1 MKNFI
6 KSSIIFLALG
16 AIIGILAINVIYYS
30 NMSHWEIPQI
40 EYYGLKRNIMSTII
54 VLVIV
59 VTCHFISKIK
69 IDKRAKRI
77 LIVTIIILYG
87 MVQLA
92 WIINT
97 PAKQFADSLEVL
109 RISEKMTNNTPLS
122 EYQKNYLQYYPQQLT
137 MSVFFNNIFCL
148 FRSNNYIILEI
159 INMISNVL
167 MVIGLYL
174 ILVELE
180 KKYKVNRVLFF
191 AMILSFLPI
200 IFLTSF
206 IYGDFIGL
214 ACSIWS
220 ILFYIKYVEKNKSIY
235 YIYMGIVMSLACI
248 VRMNYFIFAIAI
260 AINLVL
266 VRMDQKSLG
275 LRGFTKYLLVCITMM
290 LIVFLPSFVLKKAYA
305 QKYSL
310 DMGKS
315 FSTIPY
321 LYMGMSEGERAN
333 GWYNDEVGK
342 IVFDLMNIKDDT
354 RPIMEDCKQKMNER
368 AKYMYRHPMYAIRF
382 YRDKLI
388 TIWADPTME
397 YKFYNTYD
405 VKSEDVNSHTVV
417 KEILF
422 GETYDY
428 IVIYQK
434 SLISLIFIGAVATII
449 INRKNMSNYMILLYI
464 TFLGGF
470 TFHIIWE
477 AKSRYILP
485 YTVLLIPNSCIGVT
499 ALIDKLKEKIVK
511 MKGKN
516 SI

>member
-30 NMSHWEIPQI
+30 NMTHWEIPQI
-40 EYYGLKRNIMSTII
+40 EYYGLKRNIMSALIALVII
-54 VLVIV
+54 VS
-59 VTCHFISKIK
+59 CHFISKIK
-69 IDKRAKRI
+69 INKMAKRF
-77 LIVTIIILYG
+77 LIVTILILYG

-92 WIINT
+92 WIVNT

-122 EYQKNYLQYYPQQLT
+122 EYQRNYLQYYPQQLT
-137 MSVFFNNIFCL
+137 MSVFFNNIFYL
-148 FRSNNYIILEI
+148 SRSNNYIILEI

-174 ILVELE
+174 ILLELE
-180 KKYKVNRVLFF
+180 KKSKVNYVLFF
-191 AMILSFLPI
+191 VMTVLFVPI

-214 ACSIWS
+214 ACSVWS
-220 ILFYIKYVEKNKSIY
+220 ILFYIKYIEKDESR
-235 YIYMGIVMSLACI
+235 YIAYIGILMSLACI
-248 VRMNYFIFAIAI
+248 VRMNYFIFVIAMV
-260 AINLVL
+260 INLFII
-266 VRMDQKSLG
+266 RMDQSSLG
-275 LRGFTKYLLVCITMM
+275 IRGFFKYFVVCFLIIV
-290 LIVFLPSFVLKKAYA
+290 IVFLPSFILKKAYA
-305 QKYSL
+305 QKYGL
-310 DMGKS
+310 DMEKS

-342 IVFDLMNIKDDT
+342 IVFELMNSKDDT
-354 RPIMEDCKQKMNER
+354 RPIMEDCKQKMKDR
-368 AKYMYRHPMYAIRF
+368 AGYMYRHPMYTYRF

-405 VKSEDVNSHTVV
+405 VESDDVNSHPIV

-422 GETYDY
+422 GKIYDY

-434 SLISLIFIGAVATII
+434 ALITLIFIGALAAII
-449 INRKNMSNYMILLYI
+449 IKRKNMSNYMLLLYLS
-464 TFLGGF
+464 FLGGF
-470 TFHIIWE
+470 IFHILWE

-485 YTVLLIPNSCIGVT
+485 YIVVLIPNSCIGIT
-499 ALIDKLKEKIVK
+499 ALIDKLKDKKSENERQK
-511 MKGKN
+511 
-516 SI
+516 